1 MTSHIHDGAQWFI
14 RAVRNTLEK
23 NNAGDEGVEQALGR
37 LGEQDTSRDVMIVP
51 RATRLPACRFLPDAV
66 ASSLLAAPDVAASI
80 AALEE
85 DLMWVQNPNYSNEK
99 MGQPNYM
106 DNYAYCEVI
115 GPRGIYPGNDFLMGL
130 FLMGSGLRYLDHA
143 HPAPEL
149 YWLLSGDSQW
159 RMRDEP
165 FEPREPGETI
175 WHEPYVPHATNV
187 GHQPLLCVYMW
198 TRDVQHAAML
208 V

>member
-1 MTSHIHDGAQWFI
+1 MIAEVTVSGSMKQASNKGFKMIAGYIFGGNTSQQGDAEKISMTTPVTMEPSGS
-14 RAVRNTLEK
+14 EK
-23 NNAGDEGVEQALGR
+23 ISMTTPVTMQ
-37 LGEQDTSRDVMIVP
+37 QS
-51 RATRLPACRFLPDAV
+51 
-66 ASSLLAAPDVAASI
+66 
-80 AALEE
+80 
-85 DLMWVQNPNYSNEK
+85 
-99 MGQPNYM
+99 
-106 DNYAYCEVI
+106 
-115 GPRGIYPGNDFLMGL
+115 
-130 FLMGSGLRYLDHA
+130 
-143 HPAPEL
+143 
-149 YWLLSGDSQW
+149 DSQW